1 MKRRHDSFCAPSSF
15 FFKKEHQHKKVNDA
29 LLLWVKSHSRI
40 IIAVEVHIIPHDTM
54 RFGCSEGL
62 TRLTKFLPT
71 LLLTTS
77 TFAFPIA
84 EITTRRGAIQRTA
97 TSVTTL
103 ATSMSSSKT
112 QSNDSI
118 NWGIV
123 GLGDVCQKKAGPPFW
138 KCNGSELVAVMRRT
152 PGKAEEFA
160 AKNVPGGKCVG
171 YQDIEEFLQHPGLDA
186 VYVSTRPGTHL
197 EICRKVAR
205 AGKACYVEKPVGRC
219 ADETR
224 EILGCFRESGMP
236 LYTAYISRA
245 YEKTQAIKKLME
257 EGAIGDRV
265 SKVLYKV
272 IGNGGARDMD
282 GDLPWRLDA
291 EQSGGGLIMDVGCHV
306 IDRIDYLCGPLQN
319 IKGEAANRNSPGVAV
334 EDYVHFTADIG
345 AASWT
350 VLSNNEGATVE
361 CTWDFASSESPYDE
375 LQFIGPKG
383 SLRMKGSPSDPINV
397 HDANGEFV
405 RQLDFEMPEHT
416 GQALVQGVT
425 DDLRG
430 GNTRDFLSF
439 GENAIRTQTVL
450 DTVLSSYYGGR
461 EQGYWTRMDT
471 WPGRSENE

>member
-1 MKRRHDSFCAPSSF
+1 
-15 FFKKEHQHKKVNDA
+15 
-29 LLLWVKSHSRI
+29 
-40 IIAVEVHIIPHDTM
+40 M
-54 RFGCSEGL
+54 RFGCSKGL
-62 TRLTKFLPT
+62 TRSTQFLPA
-71 LLLTTS
+71 LLLSLLRTTS
-77 TFAFPIA
+77 AFPI

-97 TSVTTL
+97 ASVVTI
-103 ATSMSSSKT
+103 ATNMSSNT

-118 NWGIV
+118 GWGIV
-123 GLGDVCQKKAGPPFW
+123 GLGDVCQTKSGPPFW

-160 AKNVPGGKCVG
+160 ANVPGGKCVG

-197 EICRKVAR
+197 EICQKVAK

-219 ADETR
+219 ADETK
-224 EILGCFRESGMP
+224 EIVKLFRESGMP

-245 YEKTQAIKKLME
+245 YEKTHAIKRLMR

-306 IDRIDYLCGPLQN
+306 IDRIEYLCGPLQN
-319 IKGEAANRNSPGVAV
+319 IIGEAANRNSPGVAV

-345 AASWT
+345 TASWT
-350 VLSNNEGATVE
+350 ALSNNEGATVE
-361 CTWDFASSESPYDE
+361 CTWDFASTESSYDE

-383 SLRMKGSPSDPINV
+383 SLRMKGSPSDPIRV
-397 HDANGEFV
+397 HDAKGGFV
-405 RQLDFEMPEHT
+405 RQLEFEMPEHT
-416 GQALVQGVT
+416 GQALVQAVT

-430 GNTRDFLSF
+430 GDKSDFLSF
-439 GENAIRTQTVL
+439 GENAIRTQIVL

-461 EQGYWTRMDT
+461 KQGYWTRMNT
-471 WPGRSENE
+471 WPGSPRE